1 MTRTGYEVSAAA
13 VGRYAPAV
21 RPTGLVLGRNSDG
34 TPALLRIFRP
44 EPTRVTLL
52 GGTWL
57 AWLLVFRSFAL
68 GARVLVRT
76 GDPDRWQGLGE
87 ASTGAANRLR
97 LVDERP
103 AAATIHAAAPL
114 LVVSDLDGNQADD
127 LLPTT
132 PWHTMLTVAAQ
143 LNDAAA
149 ATLPTADAAIV
160 QRMWPQQAEYAA
172 TAVGIDPDAVLPVRD
187 MPDDVVAVLRPD
199 GAVYVRLAPT
209 AIERRLFGPPRR

>member
-1 MTRTGYEVSAAA
+1 MTRAAYEVPPDAA
-13 VGRYAPAV
+13 GRYAPAV
-21 RPTGLVLGRNSDG
+21 RPTGLILGRNSDG
-34 TPALLRIFRP
+34 TTAMLRIFRP

-52 GGTWL
+52 GGTWA

-76 GDPDRWQGLGE
+76 SDTARWNGLGE
-87 ASTGAANRLR
+87 ASTGHADRLR

-103 AAATIHAAAPL
+103 APATIHAAAPL

-127 LLPTT
+127 LQPTT

-149 ATLPTADAAIV
+149 ATLPAADATIV
-160 QRMWPQQAEYAA
+160 QRLWPQQAEYAA
-172 TAVGIDPDAVLPVRD
+172 TAIGIDPDAVLPVRD
-187 MPDDVVAVLRPD
+187 MPDDVVAVLRRD
-199 GAVYVRLAPT
+199 GPAYVRLAPT